1 MLNLAGGFGVE
12 MQFTGKYNGF
22 GRVLPQSNTKERSRT
37 FLHYH
42 VQLQTLVR
50 QSPSGLR
57 SKAQSNHTS
66 AAQFSFLPDCTHRR
80 QGGFQEGA
88 PQVQMLV
95 LKASVLQ

>member
-1 MLNLAGGFGVE
+1 VE

-42 VQLQTLVR
+42 AQLQTLVR

-57 SKAQSNHTS
+57 SKAQSNHTY
-66 AAQFSFLPDCTHRR
+66 LPNSPFCLIVPTGDKEA
-80 QGGFQEGA
+80 FK
-88 PQVQMLV
+88 
-95 LKASVLQ
+95 KAHPKCNCWF